1 MNNNPKNNILISEN
15 IRQKSLFCLIFS
27 DITVLFSGLLFT
39 LYVLQLSERNGFWI
53 LPWLEKLSK
62 KQKCLIKLMYNGNFH
77 FLEEGLGLV
86 FPLHFVYNFSRK
98 KFLMLYSINLP
109 DVIVWLSLFLEI
121 LSNMCIASVCFLS

>member
-1 MNNNPKNNILISEN
+1 MNNNPKNNILISRN
-15 IRQKSLFCLIFS
+15 IRQKWLFVWYFPTIRF
-27 DITVLFSGLLFT
+27 FFGLLFT
-39 LYVLQLSERNGFWI
+39 LYVLQLSGRNGFWI

-98 KFLMLYSINLP
+98 MFLMLYSINLP
-109 DVIVWLSLFLEI
+109 DLIVWLSLFLEI
-121 LSNMCIASVCFLS
+121 LSYMCIASVCFLS

>member
-27 DITVLFSGLLFT
+27 DIKVLFSGLLFT
-39 LYVLQLSERNGFWI
+39 LYVLQLSGRNGFWI

-98 KFLMLYSINLP
+98 MFLMLYSINLP
-109 DVIVWLSLFLEI
+109 DLIVWLSLFLEL
-121 LSNMCIASVCFLS
+121 LSYMCIESVCFLS

>member
-1 MNNNPKNNILISEN
+1 MSNNPKNNILISEN
-15 IRQKSLFCLIFS
+15 IRQKSFFCLIFS
-27 DITVLFSGLLFT
+27 DIKVLFSGLLFT
-39 LYVLQLSERNGFWI
+39 LYVLQLSGRNGFWI

-98 KFLMLYSINLP
+98 MFLMLYSINLP
-109 DVIVWLSLFLEI
+109 DLIVWLSLFLEI
-121 LSNMCIASVCFLS
+121 LSYMCIASVCFLS